1 MTEDQVQMMLDI
13 AHRVLAES
21 NPSDDRLTWAHDAV
35 SALEHGDIAAA
46 RRIGLL
52 PETDAQ
58 RLAA

>member
-1 MTEDQVQMMLDI
+1 MMLDI